1 MTSRSIH
8 VVELSYASSCV
19 IEQTEAI
26 NKASENIAEVERNS
40 RVVSSTAHR
49 IRESGGHIHD

>member
-1 MTSRSIH
+1 
-8 VVELSYASSCV
+8 VELSYASICV
-19 IEQTEAI
+19 IEHTEAI